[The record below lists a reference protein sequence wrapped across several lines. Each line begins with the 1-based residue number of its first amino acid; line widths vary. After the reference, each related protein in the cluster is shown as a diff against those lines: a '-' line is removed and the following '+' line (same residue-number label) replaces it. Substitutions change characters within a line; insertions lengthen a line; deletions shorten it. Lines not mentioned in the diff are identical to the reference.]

1 MAKPGYIRDDCAFGW
16 LQQHGAFLNL
26 GWRGEKAIMAAMQ
39 QLHPTGGFSPDWNPW
54 KITCFIHC
62 MSYKVGAPKV
72 ANAKDDLVHIWVY
85 WLTNT

>member
-1 MAKPGYIRDDCAFGW
+1 MTAPSDGCSNTGLFSTSVGVERKPSW
-16 LQQHGAFLNL
+16 LPCNSYT
-26 GWRGEKAIMAAMQ
+26 
-39 QLHPTGGFSPDWNPW
+39 PPGFSPDWNPW

-72 ANAKDDLVHIWVY
+72 ANAKEDLVHVWVY